1 MAVWPIALV
10 LSVMYI
16 LFLMIRLSLIQ
27 SAVKE
32 CRAVGPPWL
41 GRLVTSGARLAANLV
56 GVRIASLQGEGLAA
70 DPSKRYM
77 YVWHPHGF
85 VSYVPSFLMGGMA
98 RSGEPHAREWFGT
111 CAPLLF
117 NIPVL
122 GEMYTI
128 ANARP
133 VDRSSL
139 ELILSAGGTIA
150 VQPGGIKEQAATR
163 HDQEQ
168 AFFPKRLGFIR
179 LAIKHGTALM
189 PLYLFGENQLYK
201 RVDGFEWL
209 TRLIYRAS
217 GMTLP
222 IVTAKFGLPQAGL
235 LPIATDIHVRY
246 GNAIDVGTPCDEPSD
261 ERVEELYR
269 RYVQELE
276 RLFDVN
282 APTCLPPAVA
292 KRGLRVVRL

>member
-1 MAVWPIALV
+1 MFLPSPSLV
-10 LSVMYI
+10 LLAVYAT
-16 LFLMIRLSLIQ
+16 FLLCRLAVLKR
-27 SAVKE
+27 AVKE

-41 GRLVTSGARLAANLV
+41 GRFVTSLAQCMAHIV
-56 GVRIASLQGEGLAA
+56 GVRIASCMGEGLQA
-70 DPSKRYM
+70 DPSQRYM

-98 RSGEPHAREWFGT
+98 RRGEPHAQEWFGT

-117 NIPVL
+117 KIPLL

-139 ELILSAGGTIA
+139 EFILGAGGTIA

-189 PLYLFGENQLYK
+189 PLYIFGENQLYK
-201 RVDGFEWL
+201 RVEGFDWL
-209 TRLIYRAS
+209 TRLIHNVT

-222 IVTAKFGLPQAGL
+222 IVTAKFGLLQAGL

-246 GNAIDVGTPCDEPSD
+246 GRPIDVGAPDAEPSE
-261 ERVEELYR
+261 ERVEEIYM
-269 RYVQELE
+269 RYVEELL
-276 RLFDVN
+276 RLFDAN
-282 APTCLPPAVA
+282 AHTCLPPAVA
-292 KRGLRVVRL
+292 KRGLKIVRQ

>member
-1 MAVWPIALV
+1 MLLYGTFV
-10 LSVMYI
+10 LLLYGTFV
-16 LFLMIRLSLIQ
+16 LFRLAMLKR
-27 SAVKE
+27 AVKE

-41 GRLVTSGARLAANLV
+41 GRLVTSFAQLVAHAV
-56 GVRIASLQGEGLAA
+56 GVRICSLTGDGLQA
-70 DPSKRYM
+70 DPTQRYM

-98 RSGEPHAREWFGT
+98 RAGEPHKREWFGT

-117 NIPVL
+117 NIPGL
-122 GEMYTI
+122 GELYTI

-139 ELILSAGGTIA
+139 ESILGRGGTIA

-189 PLYLFGENQLYK
+189 PLYIFGENQLYK
-201 RVDGFEWL
+201 RVQGFDWL
-209 TRLIYRAS
+209 TRLIYLTT

-222 IVTAKFGLPQAGL
+222 IVTAKFGLPQAGF
-235 LPIATDIHVRY
+235 LPIATEIHVRY
-246 GNAIDVGTPCDEPSD
+246 GRPVDVGTPDAEPT
-261 ERVEELYR
+261 EARVEEIYQ
-269 RYVQELE
+269 RYVEELQ
-276 RLFDVN
+276 RLFDAN
-282 APTCLPPAVA
+282 AHSCLPPAVA
-292 KRGLRVVRL
+292 KRGLKVVRL